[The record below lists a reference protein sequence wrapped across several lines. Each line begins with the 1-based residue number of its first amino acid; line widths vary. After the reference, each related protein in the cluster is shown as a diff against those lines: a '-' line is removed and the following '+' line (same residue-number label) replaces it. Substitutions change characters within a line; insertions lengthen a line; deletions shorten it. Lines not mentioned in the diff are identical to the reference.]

1 MACPGSGGLNQLCC
15 CDVGSVP
22 VWRVRGPGLNQLC
35 CYDLGSVPVWRVRG
49 PGSWEMEMT
58 QGDASR
64 CPHGQHRRTMVRL
77 PVIVMQRKFGKG
89 DCWSQF
95 VGRTVRC
102 WFDH

>member
-15 CDVGSVP
+15 C
-22 VWRVRGPGLNQLC
+22 
-35 CYDLGSVPVWRVRG
+35 DLGSVPVWRVRG

-89 DCWSQF
+89 GLLESICRSRGQ
-95 VGRTVRC
+95 VLV
-102 WFDH
+102 